1 MGSVNVT
8 QGFCCST
15 TCGIFPDQGSN
26 PCPLHWQ
33 ADSYPLYS
41 QGSPP
46 YSIVYI
52 CICVYIF
59 IHKHRVCM
67 YMYTYYPPYFLYLFI
82 CWQCL
87 DCFHIMATPHLITPT
102 PARFFLPLNVRTARQ
117 GDNLP
122 GLIWGK
128 DRDLSL
134 RLPVGSQ
141 NPNTSHFTSER
152 PL

>member
-1 MGSVNVT
+1 MWHK
-8 QGFCCST
+8 GFAAPQHVESFQIKDQ
-15 TCGIFPDQGSN
+15 TCV
-26 PCPLHWQ
+26 PCIGRQILIHCTPREVPPIPLCI
-33 ADSYPLYS
+33 YVYVCIYLYINI
-41 QGSPP
+41 GC
-46 YSIVYI
+46 VCI
-52 CICVYIF
+52 CIHTTHHIF
-59 IHKHRVCM
+59 S
-67 YMYTYYPPYFLYLFI
+67 YLFI

-134 RLPVGSQ
+134 RLPVVSQ
-141 NPNTSHFTSER
+141 NPSTSHFTSER